1 MANISDGEG
10 SNVQVCDAEILDELT
25 TSRGEIKIRNLS
37 FNEERRPQARKLL
50 LFYLAFLLFSILG
63 LLYMVCWCVDQS
75 MWYATC
81 VFSRW
86 YMYQWNPWGV
96 DWSVYFVFFRFIQK
110 KGSPKVVREAE
121 FCVQLQEKPMVL
133 WNQ

>member
-75 MWYATC
+75 MWYSTC

-86 YMYQWNPWGV
+86 YMYVPMKSLGGLLKCLFCIFQVHPEEGNPKSG
-96 DWSVYFVFFRFIQK
+96 
-110 KGSPKVVREAE
+110 
-121 FCVQLQEKPMVL
+121 
-133 WNQ
+133 